1 MNVIKN
7 NKDLVALK
15 RGMNFK
21 NYFNKN
27 KYFFNE
33 LYKNKTLPKHEIVSM
48 VKQILDYDPKDD
60 KDEKI
65 KSIAQE
71 FVKDH
76 HELFDDGQNDDENSS
91 KNDDE
96 NRVKN
101 LSENHVSEAGDKS
114 LEDHDEQNLT
124 EKIEEIKHEVELI
137 EEIKDEHPNY
147 KHIEEFNSKIEKLKE
162 DINRKFEDMI
172 DSHLDLKKSIE
183 EKRNISDHDAKARIE
198 NIEGKIEM
206 LYGQQME
213 EKPKRYGNSKH
224 DSMNKFIN
232 FKLNK

>member
-7 NKDLVALK
+7 NKELKSLK

-33 LYKNKTLPKHEIVSM
+33 LYKNKTLPKDEIVSI
-48 VKQILDYDPKDD
+48 VNNILETESD
-60 KDEKI
+60 DEKDKKI
-65 KSIAQE
+65 KNIAEE

-76 HELFDDGQNDDENSS
+76 HELFLNENVS

-96 NRVKN
+96 NVSKN
-101 LSENHVSEAGDKS
+101 DDENVSKN
-114 LEDHDEQNLT
+114 EDENLV
-124 EKIEEIKHEVELI
+124 EKLDEIKHEVELI
-137 EEIKDEHPNY
+137 EEIKEENPNF

-162 DINRKFEDMI
+162 DINKKFEDMI
-172 DSHLDLKKSIE
+172 DSHLDLKRTVE
-183 EKRNISDHDAKARIE
+183 EKRNINDHDAKARIE
-198 NIEGKIEM
+198 NLEGKIEM

-213 EKPKRYGNSKH
+213 DKPKRQSHIKPNSKS
-224 DSMNKFIN
+224 DIMNKYISI
-232 FKLNK
+232 KLNK

>member
-1 MNVIKN
+1 M
-7 NKDLVALK
+7 
-15 RGMNFK
+15 
-21 NYFNKN
+21 
-27 KYFFNE
+27 
-33 LYKNKTLPKHEIVSM
+33 
-48 VKQILDYDPKDD
+48 
-60 KDEKI
+60 
-65 KSIAQE
+65 
-71 FVKDH
+71 
-76 HELFDDGQNDDENSS
+76 
-91 KNDDE
+91 
-96 NRVKN
+96 
-101 LSENHVSEAGDKS
+101 
-114 LEDHDEQNLT
+114 T

-137 EEIKDEHPNY
+137 EEIKEEHPNY

-213 EKPKRYGNSKH
+213 EKPKTKRYQNNKD
-224 DSMNKFIN
+224 DSMSKFIN

>member
-1 MNVIKN
+1 
-7 NKDLVALK
+7 
-15 RGMNFK
+15 MNFK

-33 LYKNKTLPKHEIVSM
+33 LYKNKTLPKDEIVSM
-48 VKQILDYDPKDD
+48 VNQILDYEPRDE

-65 KSIAQE
+65 KNIAQE

-76 HELFDDGQNDDENSS
+76 HELFPDNTSNDENVS

-96 NRVKN
+96 NVSKN
-101 LSENHVSEAGDKS
+101 LSKNDDENLV
-114 LEDHDEQNLT
+114 

-147 KHIEEFNSKIEKLKE
+147 KHIEEFNSRIEKLKE

-172 DSHLDLKKSIE
+172 DSHLDLKRTID
-183 EKRNISDHDAKARIE
+183 EKRNICDHDAKARIE
-198 NIEGKIEM
+198 NLEGKIEM
-206 LYGQQME
+206 LYGQQMSNE
-213 EKPKRYGNSKH
+213 TKPKPQRSSNNKS
-224 DSMNKFIN
+224 DIMNKYIS

>member
-33 LYKNKTLPKHEIVSM
+33 LYKNKTLPKHEIVSV
-48 VKQILDYDPKDD
+48 VKQILDYDPRDD
-60 KDEKI
+60 QDEKI

-76 HELFDDGQNDDENSS
+76 HELFDDDQNMTENVS

-101 LSENHVSEAGDKS
+101 LSENDDK
-114 LEDHDEQNLT
+114 NL
-124 EKIEEIKHEVELI
+124 
-137 EEIKDEHPNY
+137 
-147 KHIEEFNSKIEKLKE
+147 SKI
-162 DINRKFEDMI
+162 M
-172 DSHLDLKKSIE
+172 
-183 EKRNISDHDAKARIE
+183 
-198 NIEGKIEM
+198 
-206 LYGQQME
+206 
-213 EKPKRYGNSKH
+213 
-224 DSMNKFIN
+224 MNKT
-232 FKLNK
+232 

>member
-33 LYKNKTLPKHEIVSM
+33 LYKNKTLPKDEIVSM
-48 VKQILDYDPKDD
+48 VNQILDYEPR
-60 KDEKI
+60 DEKDI
-65 KSIAQE
+65 KIKNIAEE

-76 HELFDDGQNDDENSS
+76 HELFPVNTSNDENVTKNDDENAT

-96 NRVKN
+96 NRV
-101 LSENHVSEAGDKS
+101 ENH
-114 LEDHDEQNLT
+114 DENLV

-137 EEIKDEHPNY
+137 EEIKEEHPNY
-147 KHIEEFNSKIEKLKE
+147 KHIEEFNSRIEKLKE
-162 DINRKFEDMI
+162 DINKKFEDMI
-172 DSHLDLKKSIE
+172 DSHLDLKRSIE

-198 NIEGKIEM
+198 NLEGKIEM

-213 EKPKRYGNSKH
+213 EKPRPQRSSNSKS
-224 DSMNKFIN
+224 DIMNKYIS